1 MDILKHYLPLC
12 WFKANP
18 LELTRSVGFFKQNLW
33 IYFVVEF
40 FLQTNMTDDPF
51 ESFVEV
57 GLETVLTLL
66 LVFILLY
73 LNKNLY
79 AFMQVATAILF
90 CSNAVAFVV
99 LPALVWMTVTED
111 VLSYYVLGLLIFWD
125 YTLLAYILRRV
136 LAINIP
142 ACLVLALFYFAVTYY
157 GAFALG
163 QLI

>member
-1 MDILKHYLPLC
+1 MDTIKNYLPLC
-12 WFKANP
+12 WFNANP

-33 IYFVVEF
+33 VYFVVEF
-40 FLQTNMTDDPF
+40 FLQANMTDDPF

-73 LNKNLY
+73 LNNNLY
-79 AFMQVATAILF
+79 AFVQVATSILF

-99 LPALVWMTVTED
+99 LPALVWMTITEN
-111 VLSYYVLGLLIFWD
+111 VLSYYVLGVLIFWD
-125 YTLLAYILRRV
+125 YTLLAYILRRI
-136 LAINIP
+136 LSINVP
-142 ACLVLALFYFAVTYY
+142 ASLVLALFYFAVTYY